1 MKKIIIS
8 LFALFGV
15 LSATATE
22 ANDTTTMTTLSDI
35 IAMESQSTIN
45 NDNTSRLR
53 SLWSKNTYFNISYN
67 TTKLSSKEFPSQK
80 GAFEKEYKNTLG
92 VGLQWGQTFN
102 FHKKPL
108 GNVVFIGLDYTWM
121 DLNFNQYDATDT
133 VPSLYERGDQV
144 LYMPWH
150 NKKMS
155 LDYGMSVGPSLT
167 FYPFV
172 PTHNAGAEKVRLQFY
187 FHVGYSVGGTIIK
200 DVVDKNG
207 DKKSKVAWGH
217 GLFTSY
223 GANLTW
229 NFIGLGYEWRND
241 NSLNYKNVNKEF
253 DTGKMK
259 LKEKTSRV
267 YLQFRF

>member
-67 TTKLSSKEFPSQK
+67 TTELSSDEFPSMT
-80 GAFEKEYKNTLG
+80 GAFHNELKNKLG
-92 VGLQWGQTFN
+92 VGIQWGQTFN

-108 GNVVFIGLDYTWM
+108 GNVLFIGLDYTWM
-121 DLNFNQYDATDT
+121 DLNFNQYDSDT
-133 VPSLYERGDQV
+133 AALYVRGDQV
-144 LYMPWH
+144 LNMPWH
-150 NKKMS
+150 HEKMS

-167 FYPFV
+167 FYPFT
-172 PTHNAGAEKVRLQFY
+172 PTHNAGAEKVRLQCY

-200 DVVDKNG
+200 DVIDKTG
-207 DKKSKVAWGH
+207 DKKNRVAWGH

-229 NFIGLGYEWRND
+229 NFIGLGYELRND
-241 NSLNYKNVNKEF
+241 NNLNYKCVDKEF

-259 LKEKTSRV
+259 MKQKTSRV